1 MLPFAQDRAKTMEV
15 VHTMDTAQLPLRQL
29 PARVSIR
36 EVGPR
41 DGLQNEDVILTT
53 DQKVRLINC
62 LSTTGFELIEAGAFV
77 RPQNVPQMADTAEVF
92 ARIGRQPGVVYSA
105 IAPNAIGAR
114 RAVAAGAD
122 SVQVFLSASESH
134 NQSNVNMSVEQ
145 SLAQAAEIAAIVTG
159 AGRLFDGVLSV
170 VFGCPFEGD
179 VPIERVLDL
188 SGRLL
193 DLGAEQ
199 ITLGDTTGMGHPRL
213 MQHVMLAF
221 RERFPR
227 AHIRLH
233 PHSARGAGLA
243 NVLAALEVGV
253 DRFDASVGG
262 IGGCPFAPGAP
273 GNICSEDLIHMLHEM
288 GIETGID
295 LPGLLDCA
303 RMLEGLLGHEVPG
316 QTIKAGICQH
326 LPPDGGPRVEGR
338 VLELER

>member
-1 MLPFAQDRAKTMEV
+1 MHV
-15 VHTMDTAQLPLRQL
+15 NLPLPRL
-29 PARVSIR
+29 PAHVSIR

-53 DQKVRLINC
+53 DNKVRLINA
-62 LSTTGFELIEAGAFV
+62 LATTGLKFIEVGSFV
-77 RPQNVPQMADTAEVF
+77 RPSHVPQMADTAGVF
-92 ARIGRQPGVVYSA
+92 ERIDRLPGIVYSA

-114 RAVAAGAD
+114 RAVAADAD
-122 SVQVFLSASESH
+122 AIQVFLSASESH
-134 NQSNVNMSVEQ
+134 NQSNVNMSIAH
-145 SLAQAAEIAAIVTG
+145 SLDQAAEIAAIAHA
-159 AGRLFDGVLSV
+159 AGRMFDGVLSV

-179 VPIERVLDL
+179 VPIERVLEL

-199 ITLGDTTGMGHPRL
+199 ITLGDTTGMAHPRL
-213 MQHVMLAF
+213 VQAVALAF

-227 AHIRLH
+227 AHVRLH

-253 DRFDASVGG
+253 DRFDASAGG

-288 GIETGID
+288 GIATGVD
-295 LPGLLDCA
+295 LPALIACA
-303 RMLEGLLGHEVPG
+303 RILEALLGHEVPG
-316 QTIKAGICQH
+316 QTIKAGLCKH
-326 LPPDGGPRVEGR
+326 LPPDGGPRIENR
-338 VLELER
+338 ELGAVTSDG

>member
-1 MLPFAQDRAKTMEV
+1 MNSA
-15 VHTMDTAQLPLRQL
+15 LPLHNL

-41 DGLQNEDVILTT
+41 DGLQSEDVILTT
-53 DQKVRLINC
+53 DQKVALINR
-62 LSTTGFELIEAGAFV
+62 LAITGLEFIEVGSFV

-92 ARIGRQPGVVYSA
+92 ARIERRPGITYSA
-105 IAPNAIGAR
+105 IAPNAVGAR
-114 RAVAAGAD
+114 RAVAAGTDAI
-122 SVQVFLSASESH
+122 QVFLSASESH
-134 NQSNVNMSVEQ
+134 NQSNVNMSIGQ
-145 SLAQAAEIAAIVTG
+145 SLAQAAEIATIAHT
-159 AGRLFDGVLSV
+159 AGCMFDGVLSV

-188 SGRLL
+188 CGQLL
-193 DLGAEQ
+193 DIGAEQ
-199 ITLGDTTGMGHPRL
+199 ITLGDTTGMAHPRL
-213 MQHVMLAF
+213 VQALTLAF

-227 AHIRLH
+227 AGVRLH

-288 GIETGID
+288 GIATGVD

-303 RMLEGLLGHEVPG
+303 RMLEDLLGHELPG
-316 QTIKAGICQH
+316 QTLKAGLCKH
-326 LPPDGGPRVEGR
+326 LPAGGGPRE
-338 VLELER
+338 

>member
-1 MLPFAQDRAKTMEV
+1 MEG
-15 VHTMDTAQLPLRQL
+15 MSPQSEMPM
-29 PARVSIR
+29 RVSIR

-53 DQKVRLINC
+53 DQKVQLINR
-62 LSTTGFELIEAGAFV
+62 LSTTGLEFIEVGAFV

-92 ARIGRQPGVVYSA
+92 ARLDRQPGVVYSA

-122 SVQVFLSASESH
+122 AIQVFLSASESH
-134 NQSNVNMSVEQ
+134 NQSNVNMGIAQ
-145 SLAQAAEIAAIVTG
+145 SLAQAAEIAAIARD

-188 SGRLL
+188 SGQLL

-213 MQHVMLAF
+213 VQAVALAF

-227 AHIRLH
+227 AHLRLH

-243 NVLAALEVGV
+243 NVLAALEAGV
-253 DRFDASVGG
+253 DRFDASAGG

-288 GIETGID
+288 GIATGVD
-295 LPGLLDCA
+295 LPALMECA
-303 RMLEGLLGHEVPG
+303 GMLEQLLGHEVPG
-316 QTIKAGICQH
+316 QTIKAGICKH
-326 LPPDGGPRVEGR
+326 LPANGGPRLMER
-338 VLELER
+338 VTR